1 MNNFLKEMSSDVT
14 FLIVTFK
21 SEESIDRC
29 INLIPKKY
37 PILIIENSADIFFKR
52 DLEKKYENVKC
63 ILAGENLGPAKASN
77 IGLNLIKSK
86 YTFYI
91 NPDTLLTPSTT
102 EKLIYYS
109 QKINDFALLAPV
121 MKDLEDKNY
130 RIYKKKLSLTNK
142 KDYLEVDYI
151 RGFAMFFNMSKF
163 KSIGFFD
170 EKIFIYW
177 DEDDLC
183 KRVRNLNQKIYV
195 IFSSKIT
202 HAGGQSHNKEF
213 NEEMDHSRHWHHMW
227 SYFYYNKKHFS
238 YLYALLITFHK
249 LIFYSL
255 KVIFYSL
262 RVNKNKKKYKQRLSG
277 LLNSYMGKSSWYR
290 PKV

>member
-1 MNNFLKEMSSDVT
+1 MTTDVT
-14 FLIVTFK
+14 VLIVTFK
-21 SEESIDRC
+21 SGESIHRC
-29 INLIPKKY
+29 VDLIPKKY
-37 PILIIENSADIFFKR
+37 PILVIENSADNFFKS
-52 DLEKKYENVKC
+52 DLENKYDNVEC
-63 ILAGENLGPAKASN
+63 ILAGENLGFGKASN
-77 IGLNLIKSK
+77 IGLNLVKSK
-86 YTFYI
+86 YAFLI
-91 NPDTLLTPSTT
+91 NPDTLLTSNTI
-102 EKLIYYS
+102 EQLIHYS
-109 QKINDFALLAPV
+109 QKINDFALLSPV
-121 MKDLEDKNY
+121 MEDAEVKNY
-130 RIYKKKLSLTNK
+130 HIYKKKLLPINK
-142 KDYLEVDYI
+142 SEYLEVDFI
-151 RGFAMFFNMSKF
+151 KGFAMFFNMSRF

-195 IFSSKIT
+195 IFSSKII

>member
-91 NPDTLLTPSTT
+91 NPDTALTPSTT

-130 RIYKKKLSLTNK
+130 RIYKKKLPLTNK

-213 NEEMDHSRHWHHMW
+213 NEEMDYSRHWHHMW